1 MKLRSCP
8 AQGVR
13 GSLRL
18 LTAAA
23 LLSADVCD
31 SLHHPSPLIE
41 IAVLKLRQLRDRMT
55 HTPAAERQPPA
66 ASAALLKAMT
76 HSRWRTSLTPE
87 GVCCRVTARGGAA
100 HIYTT
105 GCGNTPET
113 PPVK

>member
-18 LTAAA
+18 LPAAA

-55 HTPAAERQPPA
+55 HSPA
-66 ASAALLKAMT
+66 S
-76 HSRWRTSLTPE
+76 
-87 GVCCRVTARGGAA
+87 
-100 HIYTT
+100 
-105 GCGNTPET
+105 
-113 PPVK
+113 